1 MAGFGQAVGWIIAAV
16 GVLLIIGGGACIG
29 SGASGIDDVPARCLD
44 EDGEIDIFRSDGCA
58 EYAGATIGSG
68 IVAGAGLVTLII
80 GIVVGGFGVLMV
92 VITRRSGDSTANAP

>member
-1 MAGFGQAVGWIIAAV
+1 MSKFGQVVGWIIAVV

-29 SGASGIDDVPARCLD
+29 SGASGIDDVPERCLD
-44 EDGEIDIFRSDGCA
+44 ENGDIDIFRSDGCA

-80 GIVVGGFGVLMV
+80 GLVVGGFGVLLV
-92 VITRRSGDSTANAP
+92 VLARRSGGPAGGGA